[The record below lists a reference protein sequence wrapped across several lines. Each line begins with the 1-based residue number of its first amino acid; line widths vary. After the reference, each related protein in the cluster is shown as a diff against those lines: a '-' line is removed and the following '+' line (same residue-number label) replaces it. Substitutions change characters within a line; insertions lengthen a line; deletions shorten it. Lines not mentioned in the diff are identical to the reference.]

1 MWRVIKNIL
10 NLSGLNGL
18 GVFDMCVIKR
28 PAKKYMKLIN
38 KKELR
43 RVKAL
48 IDKIEANPYGFELLN
63 SKQRKAR
70 FGKNRIIYS
79 IVGGIVII
87 DNIGN
92 RETVYKFI

>member
-1 MWRVIKNIL
+1 MESDKEHI

-48 IDKIEANPYGFELLN
+48 IDKIEANPYAFELLN

>member
-1 MWRVIKNIL
+1 MESDKEHIKFRN
-10 NLSGLNGL
+10 LNGL

-28 PAKKYMKLIN
+28 PAKKFMKLLN

-79 IVGGIVII
+79 IVGGNVII
-87 DNIGN
+87 DTIGN